1 MAQMDAYSQVAQL
14 IQQAAKAQQ
23 QLETYDQAAVD
34 ELVTAAAWAL
44 VNPANNQK
52 LSELAVAETGLGNV
66 ADKITKNHRKT
77 LGLLRDLKDAKTV
90 GVINRDPQLGIVEI
104 ARPVGIVGAIVPS
117 TNPVATPMNMILNAL
132 KCRNAIIL
140 SPSPK
145 GQPSCTRLIELIYLE
160 LDRIGAPRNLVQTL
174 PTPVSKELSMEM
186 LKQVDLVVVTGSQN
200 NVKAAYTCG
209 TPAFGVG
216 AGNVT
221 SLIDETADLSAAAA
235 KIKASKTFDNATSCS
250 SENSLVMVDAI
261 YSDMLKA
268 LEAVNA
274 CLLTPEETA
283 NLQSVLWRNGHL
295 NAAMLAKPVSV
306 MCELAGIIRKAAC
319 DADFLMVEETG
330 AGANFPFSGEKMA
343 LVLTIYRAQDF
354 NHAKQVA
361 RDILNYQG
369 KGHSLSLHSQSP
381 DRAEILGLE
390 MPVCRVIVNQAHCFA
405 TGGSFDNGLPF
416 SLSMGCG
423 TWGGNV
429 TDQNVHYRHFM
440 NVTKVVQTIPAR
452 EVSVEDMF
460 ADYKRR
466 YLS

>member
-1 MAQMDAYSQVAQL
+1 MDASSQVAQL
-14 IQQAAKAQQ
+14 IKQASQAQR

-44 VNPANNQK
+44 VNPTNNQI
-52 LSELAVAETGLGNV
+52 LSELAVAETELGNV

-90 GVINRDPQLGIVEI
+90 GVIRRDPEQGIVEI

-117 TNPVATPMNMILNAL
+117 TNPIATPMNMILNAL

-160 LDRIGAPRNLVQTL
+160 LDRIGAPRNLVQAL
-174 PTPVSKELSMEM
+174 PHPVTKDLSMEM

-221 SLIDETADLSAAAA
+221 SLIDETADLVAAAA

-250 SENSLVMVDAI
+250 SENSLVIVDAI
-261 YSDMLKA
+261 YNQMLEA
-268 LEAVNA
+268 LDAVNA

-283 NLQSVLWRNGHL
+283 SLQSVLWHNGHL
-295 NAAMLAKPVSV
+295 NAAMLAKPVAT
-306 MCELAGIIRKAAC
+306 MCELAGITRKAAC

-330 AGANFPFSGEKMA
+330 VGHDFPFSGEKMS
-343 LVLTIYRAQDF
+343 LVLSLYRAQNFD
-354 NHAKQVA
+354 HAKQVA
-361 RDILNYQG
+361 SDILNYQG
-369 KGHSLSLHSQSP
+369 KGHSLSLHSQSNE
-381 DRAEILGLE
+381 RAEILGLE

-405 TGGSFDNGLPF
+405 AGGSFDNGLPF

-460 ADYKRR
+460 AEYQRR

>member
-1 MAQMDAYSQVAQL
+1 MEQMDARSQVAAL
-14 IQQAAKAQQ
+14 IQRARQAQQ
-23 QLETYDQAAVD
+23 NLETYNQAAVD

-44 VNPANNQK
+44 VNPSNNKK
-52 LSELAVAETGLGNV
+52 LSELAVAETGLGKV

-77 LGLLRDLKDAKTV
+77 LGLLRDLKGAKTV
-90 GVINRDPQLGIVEI
+90 GVINRDPAMGIVEI
-104 ARPVGIVGAIVPS
+104 ARPVGVVGAIVPS

-145 GQPSCTRLIELIYLE
+145 GQPSCNRLIELIYLE
-160 LDRIGAPRNLVQTL
+160 LDRIGAPRDLVQAL
-174 PTPVSKELSMEM
+174 PTPVSKDLSMEL

-221 SLIDETADLSAAAA
+221 SVVDETADLLSAAT

-250 SENSLVMVDAI
+250 SENSLVIIDAV
-261 YSDMLKA
+261 YNKMLKA
-268 LEAVNA
+268 LDSVNA

-283 NLQSVLWRNGHL
+283 NLQSVLWHNGHL
-295 NAAMLAKPVSV
+295 NAAMLAKPVNV
-306 MCELAGIIRKAAC
+306 MCALAGISRKAAC

-330 AGANFPFSGEKMA
+330 MGVEHPFSGEKMA
-343 LVLTIYRAQDF
+343 LVLTVYRAKDF
-354 NHAKQVA
+354 DHAKQLVN
-361 RDILNYQG
+361 DILNYQG
-369 KGHSLSLHSQSP
+369 KGHSLSLHSQST

-452 EVSVEDMF
+452 EVSVEDIF
-460 ADYKRR
+460 GDYQRR

>member
-1 MAQMDAYSQVAQL
+1 MAPMDPHSQVAQL
-14 IQQAAKAQQ
+14 IQRASEAQA

-34 ELVTAAAWAL
+34 ELVIATAWAL
-44 VNPANNQK
+44 VNPDNNQK
-52 LSELAVAETGLGNV
+52 LSELAVAETGLGKV
-66 ADKITKNHRKT
+66 ADKVIKNHRKT
-77 LGLLRDLKDAKTV
+77 LGLLRDLRDAKTV

-160 LDRIGAPRNLVQTL
+160 LDRIGAPRDLVQAL
-174 PTPVSKELSMEM
+174 PTPVSKDLSMEM

-200 NVKAAYTCG
+200 NVRAAYTCG

-221 SLIDETADLSAAAA
+221 SLIDETADLSAAAS

-250 SENSLVMVDAI
+250 SENSLVMVEAI
-261 YSDMLKA
+261 YNDMLGA
-268 LEAVNA
+268 LTNVNG
-274 CLLTPEETA
+274 CLLTPQETA
-283 NLQSVLWRNGHL
+283 VLQTALWHKGHL
-295 NAAMLAKPVSV
+295 NAAMLAKPVAV
-306 MCELAGIIRKAAC
+306 MCEVAGITRKAAC
-319 DADFLMVEETG
+319 EADFLMVEETG
-330 AGANFPFSGEKMA
+330 AGAEFPSSGEKMA
-343 LVLTIYRAQDF
+343 LVLTLYRAADF
-354 NHAKQVA
+354 DHAKQVA
-361 RDILNYQG
+361 RTILDYQG
-369 KGHSLSLHSQSP
+369 KGHSLSLHSQSS
-381 DRAEILGLE
+381 DRAELLGLE

-440 NVTKVVQTIPAR
+440 NVTKVVQTIAAR
-452 EVSVEDMF
+452 EVTVDDIF
-460 ADYKRR
+460 GDYQRR
-466 YLS
+466 HLS